1 MDSLGGQKGEVAG
14 QMGEVAGVVA
24 SERVRWSHLRVAV
37 CSLRSKPTGQQL
49 HWAEEGGEDTQSSLD
64 RTLGCGEIVR
74 SAHSSS

>member
-37 CSLRSKPTGQQL
+37 CSLGSKPTGQRR
-49 HWAEEGGEDTQSSLD
+49 AG
-64 RTLGCGEIVR
+64 RTLRAVWTGPWDVVR
-74 SAHSSS
+74 L